1 MVKVHSL
8 TDRQP
13 QALAIIARNETDT
26 EDESENIELN
36 DEIITINVAGERF
49 QTRAS
54 TLARFPNSLLGNPK
68 KRRQFWVSSRREYF
82 LDRHRNSF
90 ESILYIYQSYGHVLR
105 PDTVPV
111 YHFLNELKFYEG
123 FVEVEER
130 LMPKSKI
137 QRAIFEFIEYPD
149 SSLAAR
155 VVGFFSIFMIV
166 LSCVSFCLET
176 MPIFEEVNK
185 TKQWSSPFFL
195 IELVCSSWFLIEFL
209 LRILSSPS
217 KLKFIKTFGNILD
230 FVAIVP
236 FFITFSLSIFSA
248 DTHDGSF
255 SVLRAIRLIRV
266 VQVFK
271 LSRHVIGLRV
281 LGQTFRASL
290 QEIILM
296 GVFLVISLILFSS
309 CIYFAEQNEPNSK
322 FTSIPASFWFVLAT
336 ITTVGF
342 GDLVPVTP
350 TGEGGEPSCGGEF
363 IGSLVALLGVMTL
376 TFPISIII
384 TNFKQY
390 YRQAYRLAS
399 LNAED
404 LQRAAEEVRAWKQ
417 EEAEHGKRN
426 GIRPYELDL
435 PNDNGLICNSST
447 QLLFLGSTNGTIG
460 PPQLYRKNIA
470 PLHWLG
476 SHGSMSSA
484 DDALYV

>member
-166 LSCVSFCLET
+166 LSLKLSEIFSTLWPSFLCTRTVLL
-176 MPIFEEVNK
+176 
-185 TKQWSSPFFL
+185 KQFVMNFL
-195 IELVCSSWFLIEFL
+195 Y
-209 LRILSSPS
+209 R
-217 KLKFIKTFGNILD
+217 
-230 FVAIVP
+230 
-236 FFITFSLSIFSA
+236 SIFSA

-350 TGEGGEPSCGGEF
+350 TGEF

>member
-1 MVKVHSL
+1 MVKIHSL

-13 QALAIIARNETDT
+13 QVLAIIARNETDT
-26 EDESENIELN
+26 EDESESIALN
-36 DEIITINVAGERF
+36 DEILTINVAGERF

-111 YHFLNELKFYEG
+111 YHFLNELKFYEFDSSIMANFWENEINFEG

-130 LMPKSKI
+130 LVPKSKI

-176 MPIFEEVNK
+176 MPMFEEVNK

-209 LRILSSPS
+209 LRLLSSPS

-230 FVAIVP
+230 SLAIVP
-236 FFITFSLSIFSA
+236 FFITFSLSVFSA

-322 FTSIPASFWFVLAT
+322 FTSIPASFWFTLAT

-342 GDLVPVTP
+342 GDIVPITP
-350 TGEGGEPSCGGEF
+350 IGEF

-426 GIRPYELDL
+426 GIRPYELDI
-435 PNDNGLICNSST
+435 PNENSLICNV
-447 QLLFLGSTNGTIG
+447 
-460 PPQLYRKNIA
+460 
-470 PLHWLG
+470 
-476 SHGSMSSA
+476 M
-484 DDALYV
+484 

>member
-1 MVKVHSL
+1 MVKIHSL

-13 QALAIIARNETDT
+13 QVLAIIARNETDT
-26 EDESENIELN
+26 EDESESIALN
-36 DEIITINVAGERF
+36 DEILTINVAGERF

-82 LDRHRNSF
+82 LDRHRNRSHFLIINVIGNFSF

-111 YHFLNELKFYEG
+111 YHFLNELKFYE
-123 FVEVEER
+123 FDSSIMANFWENEIMEER
-130 LMPKSKI
+130 LVPKSKI

-176 MPIFEEVNK
+176 MPMFEEVNK

-209 LRILSSPS
+209 LRLLSSPS

-230 FVAIVP
+230 SLAIVP
-236 FFITFSLSIFSA
+236 FFITFSLSVFSA

-322 FTSIPASFWFVLAT
+322 FTSIPASFWFTLAT

-342 GDLVPVTP
+342 GDIVPITP
-350 TGEGGEPSCGGEF
+350 IGEF

-426 GIRPYELDL
+426 G
-435 PNDNGLICNSST
+435 N
-447 QLLFLGSTNGTIG
+447 TNGTIG
-460 PPQLYRKNIA
+460 PPQLYRKNVA

-476 SHGSMSSA
+476 THGSMSSA